1 MTRGAQPPCRRG
13 RTLKRVGE
21 DLVRDGLRTRA
32 GRVAFKKGSIS
43 WVVAMPSHFPHASH
57 PSAFRAPG
65 WGAPALSSSCCGRS
79 ATLWRL
85 VPFSHHSA
93 SRILVRQPGRLPH
106 QWAIWWRETSRA
118 AASAPPSASR
128 IFVIRAEAEDHTEWG
143 VASAWVGN
151 PFLPPTFGGE
161 RHPPAPRRLPSA
173 MPGKANCCCPARV

>member
-1 MTRGAQPPCRRG
+1 
-13 RTLKRVGE
+13 
-21 DLVRDGLRTRA
+21 
-32 GRVAFKKGSIS
+32 
-43 WVVAMPSHFPHASH
+43 MPSHFPHASR

-85 VPFSHHSA
+85 VPFSHRSA
-93 SRILVRQPGRLPH
+93 SRIFVGQPGSFPH
-106 QWAIWWRETSRA
+106 QWAVWWREASRA

-128 IFVIRAEAEDHTEWG
+128 IFVIRAEAEERTEWG
-143 VASAWVGN
+143 VASTWAGN

-173 MPGKANCCCPARV
+173 MPGRRTAAVILKLYTKCNKENSSFCVFHLHHKKSIQVIKSDYITK